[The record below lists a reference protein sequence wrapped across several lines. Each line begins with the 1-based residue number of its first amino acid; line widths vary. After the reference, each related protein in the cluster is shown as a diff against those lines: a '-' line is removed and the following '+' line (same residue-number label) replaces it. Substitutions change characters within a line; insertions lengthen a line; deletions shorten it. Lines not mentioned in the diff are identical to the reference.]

1 MWTYILLIYN
11 IYDCTTVFVDQDTLV
26 KHSSL
31 FSWLTRKPT
40 HKSLSAPISLLMS
53 LVLLKGYTVVWFVCL
68 ELPKTTTYSAQCCP

>member
-31 FSWLTRKPT
+31 FSWLTKNLFIN
-40 HKSLSAPISLLMS
+40 LSVPRFSLLMS